1 MELDDVTCWARLGA
15 AGNGVL
21 GTVHGRRGVDAVPVV
36 YVVED
41 GCIVLPIDAV
51 KPKRGPRLQRLRNLD
66 ADPRAV
72 LLVDRYDADWSQLW
86 WVRAHGAA
94 REAAPDQAQLD
105 RLAAAFP
112 AYAAARAVPSVLVLV
127 PDEIVGWA
135 ATAPG

>member
-41 GCIVLPIDAV
+41 GCIVIPIDAV

-66 ADPRAV
+66 ADSRAV
-72 LLVDRYDADWSQLW
+72 LLVDRYDADWSELW
-86 WVRAHGAA
+86 WVRAHGRAT
-94 REAAPDQAQLD
+94 EAPPTNPQLE

-112 AYAAARAVPSVLVLV
+112 AYAAAGTVPSVLALV
-127 PDEIVGWA
+127 PDEIAGWA
-135 ATAPG
+135 ATGPG